1 MFFAYALAGWPPD
14 ALAASLREAWPLL
27 SIHVALQILIIGL
40 GEELGWRGWLLPSL
54 TARYGLSGATL
65 FTGII
70 WYIWHFPILLGGAA
84 DAFWFALAISGFSVL
99 YSAMWV
105 RSGQSA
111 ILPAVAHGSVN
122 AAVVF
127 LTAVLPDADHGVA
140 WNILCGMVAAC
151 GLGVLLWTRTPWAQM
166 SKV

>member
-1 MFFAYALAGWPPD
+1 MARLAIAKLDGPVWPFRGHAFHRHHLVHLALPHPA
-14 ALAASLREAWPLL
+14 
-27 SIHVALQILIIGL
+27 
-40 GEELGWRGWLLPSL
+40 
-54 TARYGLSGATL
+54 
-65 FTGII
+65 
-70 WYIWHFPILLGGAA
+70 GGAA

-111 ILPAVAHGSVN
+111 ILPAVAHGSVH